1 MCIIAL
7 FVIVFLRGQQKDGA
21 RLMLPT
27 VSLCLSLFF
36 FPKAKPPGIE
46 YLQHSLVW
54 LCFIPQCLVSI
65 NYRFFIFE
73 DFKLGHNERATISI
87 ICFVFGVT

>member
-1 MCIIAL
+1 MNQECDDDMLDDFFFTEADLKARLENIRYMYHCI
-7 FVIVFLRGQQKDGA
+7 VCVRFLEGQHRDGA

-27 VSLCLSLFF
+27 VSLCLSLYF

-54 LCFIPQCLVSI
+54 L
-65 NYRFFIFE
+65 
-73 DFKLGHNERATISI
+73 
-87 ICFVFGVT
+87 

>member
-1 MCIIAL
+1 MNQECDDDMLDDFFFTEADL
-7 FVIVFLRGQQKDGA
+7 KARLENVRCVYHWIVCVRFLEGQHTDGA

-54 LCFIPQCLVSI
+54 LCFIPQSLV
-65 NYRFFIFE
+65 
-73 DFKLGHNERATISI
+73 
-87 ICFVFGVT
+87 